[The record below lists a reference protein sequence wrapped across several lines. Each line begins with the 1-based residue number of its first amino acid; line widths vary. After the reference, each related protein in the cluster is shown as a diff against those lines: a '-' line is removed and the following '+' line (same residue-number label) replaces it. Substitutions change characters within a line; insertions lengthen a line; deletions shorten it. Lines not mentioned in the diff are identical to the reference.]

1 MRATSIRRSRRA
13 RADAALLIAILMSAQ
28 TTLAEER
35 LVAAPAA
42 AAAQASHGAAGGPA
56 ELLYQI
62 DINRQ
67 GLDETALL
75 IKAADGAFYVSADDL
90 KRWRLKRPDVAP
102 LAGNDTPYYPLNA
115 IAGLAYTVDE
125 QNLTMAISVP
135 AQAFVGATFDEADR
149 RRVPAVEPGIGG
161 FFNYDLLAEQAAG
174 QTHGSGLFELGF
186 FNRFG
191 VGVGTFLA
199 DESGP
204 TRRLTRLETTWTT
217 DRPGHLASLRIGDA
231 ISRAGMW
238 GRAIRFGG
246 IQYATNFATQPGL
259 VTIPL
264 QGVSGQAVLP
274 STVDVYVNNAL
285 TSTREVAPGPFA
297 INNVPVVTGQGDVR
311 VVVRDVMGR
320 EQVIT
325 QSFYASANL
334 LKQGMQDFSY
344 EIGKERRDFGL
355 ASNDYG
361 HWFASATHRIGM
373 TDRFTGEIHAEAEAS
388 RQNLGIGGV
397 VLAGPL
403 GVVNASAAASR
414 STDGAG
420 ALATIGAES
429 QAGLVDIGAHAQWA
443 TPHFAQIGL
452 EPGRLAPK
460 LLTSVNVGLGMGR
473 FGSLGLA
480 HVFLDNRDGYKTQL
494 LSLSYSAQLGR
505 FGFANISVSKPLSG
519 AGATIVGVAWTI
531 PVDNRTSASVTMT
544 HQQGGTEIL
553 AQLQRSLPVGEG
565 FGYSLQAGNDTQ
577 DASATLQTRTGT
589 YSVEAAAY
597 RGRAGV
603 RANVAGGVAFV
614 DGTARLSRQ
623 ITDSFALV
631 KVPGFANVGILAD
644 NQLVARTDASGV
656 ALLPRLRAYE
666 SNPISIEQADLPF
679 DATIGTLK
687 LDAVPYFRSG
697 MALVFPIT
705 RSRGA
710 MLTLDLENGAPLPAG
725 AIVTIAG
732 QKDAFPVG
740 RDGVV
745 YVTGLSEQ
753 NHLHAAWRDRQCD
766 ATVRFPAGDDP
777 LPDLGTH
784 LCKGVTP

>member
-1 MRATSIRRSRRA
+1 
-13 RADAALLIAILMSAQ
+13 MSAQ

>member
-1 MRATSIRRSRRA
+1 
-13 RADAALLIAILMSAQ
+13 MSAQ

-544 HQQGGTEIL
+544 HQQGGTEML

>member
-1 MRATSIRRSRRA
+1 
-13 RADAALLIAILMSAQ
+13 MSAQ

-388 RQNLGIGGV
+388 RQNLGVGGV

-544 HQQGGTEIL
+544 HQQGGTEML

-710 MLTLDLENGAPLPAG
+710 MLTLDRENGAPLPAG

>member
-1 MRATSIRRSRRA
+1 
-13 RADAALLIAILMSAQ
+13 MSAQ

-388 RQNLGIGGV
+388 RQNLGVGGV

-480 HVFLDNRDGYKTQL
+480 HVFLDNRDGYRTQL

-544 HQQGGTEIL
+544 HQQGGTEML

-710 MLTLDLENGAPLPAG
+710 MLTLDRENGAPLPAG

>member
-1 MRATSIRRSRRA
+1 
-13 RADAALLIAILMSAQ
+13 MSAQ
-28 TTLAEER
+28 TPHAQER

-56 ELLYQI
+56 ELLYQV

-90 KRWRLKRPDVAP
+90 KRWRLRRPDVAP

-115 IAGLAYTVDE
+115 IAGLTYTVDE
-125 QNLTMAISVP
+125 QNLTMAISAP
-135 AQAFVGATFDEADR
+135 AQAFVGATFDETERHRAS
-149 RRVPAVEPGIGG
+149 AVEPGIGG

-199 DESGP
+199 DEAGP

-238 GRAIRFGG
+238 GRAVRFGG

-334 LKQGMQDFSY
+334 LKRGMQDFSY

-361 HWFASATHRIGM
+361 RWFASATHRIGM

-388 RQNLGIGGV
+388 RQNVGVGGV

-403 GVVNASAAASR
+403 GVLNAAAAASR
-414 STDGAG
+414 SAGGAG

-429 QAGLVDIGAHAQWA
+429 QAGLVEIGAHAQWA

-480 HVFLDNRDGYKTQL
+480 HVFLDDRDGYKTQL

-505 FGFANISVSKPLSG
+505 FGFANVSVSKPLSG

-531 PVDNRTSASVTMT
+531 PVDNRTSASVTMM
-544 HQQGGTEIL
+544 HQQGRTEML

-565 FGYSLQAGNDTQ
+565 FGYALQAGNDTQ

-644 NQLVARTDASGV
+644 NQLVAHTDASGV

-666 SNPISIEQADLPF
+666 NNPISIEQADLPF

-710 MLTLDLENGAPLPAG
+710 MLTLDLADGAHLPAG
-725 AIVTIAG
+725 AIVTIDG
-732 QKDAFPVG
+732 RKDAFPVG

-753 NHLHAAWRDRQCD
+753 NRLHAAWRDRQCD
-766 ATVRFPAGDDP
+766 VTVRFPAGDDP

>member
-1 MRATSIRRSRRA
+1 
-13 RADAALLIAILMSAQ
+13 MSAQ

-544 HQQGGTEIL
+544 HQQGGTEML

-631 KVPGFANVGILAD
+631 KMPGFANVGILAD

>member
-1 MRATSIRRSRRA
+1 
-13 RADAALLIAILMSAQ
+13 MSAQ

-149 RRVPAVEPGIGG
+149 RRVLAVEPGIGG

-388 RQNLGIGGV
+388 RQNLGVGGV

-519 AGATIVGVAWTI
+519 AGATIVGAAWTI

-544 HQQGGTEIL
+544 HQQGGTEML

>member
-1 MRATSIRRSRRA
+1 
-13 RADAALLIAILMSAQ
+13 MSAQ

-42 AAAQASHGAAGGPA
+42 QASHGMAGGPA
-56 ELLYQI
+56 ELLYQV

-75 IKAADGAFYVSADDL
+75 IKAADGEFYVSADDL
-90 KRWRLKRPDVAP
+90 KRWRLRQPDVAP
-102 LAGNDTPYYPLNA
+102 LAGSDAPFYPLKA
-115 IAGLAYTVDE
+115 IAGLTYSVDE
-125 QNLTMAISVP
+125 QSLTMAINVP

-149 RRVPAVEPGIGG
+149 HRAPAVEPGIGG

-174 QTHGSGLFELGF
+174 QTHGAGLFELGF

-204 TRRLTRLETTWTT
+204 ARRLTRLETTWTT

-231 ISRAGMW
+231 ISRPGTW

-334 LKQGMQDFSY
+334 LKQGMQDYSY
-344 EIGKERRDFGL
+344 ETGKERRDFGL

-361 HWFASATHRIGM
+361 RWFASATHRIGL
-373 TDRFTGEIHAEAEAS
+373 TDRFTGEIHAEAEGS
-388 RQNLGIGGV
+388 RQNLGVGGV

-414 STDGAG
+414 SAGGPG

-429 QAGLVDIGAHAQWA
+429 QAGLVEIGAHAQWA
-443 TPHFAQIGL
+443 SPHFAQIGL
-452 EPGRLAPK
+452 EPGTLAPK
-460 LLTSVNVGLGMGR
+460 LLTSVNVGVGMGR

-519 AGATIVGVAWTI
+519 SGATIVGVAWTI
-531 PVDNRTSASVTMT
+531 PVDNRTSASVTLT
-544 HQQGGTEIL
+544 RQQSGTEML

-589 YSVEAAAY
+589 YSVEAASY

-603 RANVAGGVAFV
+603 RANAAGGIAFV

-644 NQLVARTDASGV
+644 NQLVARTDAGGV

-697 MALVFPIT
+697 IALVFPIT

-710 MLTLDLENGAPLPAG
+710 VLTLDLENGTHLPAG
-725 AIVTIAG
+725 ATVTIDG

-766 ATVRFPAGDDP
+766 VTVRFPAGDDP